1 MARLLR
7 AVRLAAALL
16 GAFSTPAAAQRFLP
30 DDPIERDHDDLHVPQ
45 PPHDIDLAGVWDFFE
60 NTFRRKGPPP
70 GAIPPAQNVNTL
82 GEVPD
87 SSWWENRIGVRPMSL
102 EEVVR
107 GPNAGPGPDVEGIW
121 TVIQGKSGGIT
132 PGFTMR
138 DARGDVYF
146 IKLDPSLYFGL
157 STGAEVIGGKFFHAF
172 GYFVPETWIAYVR
185 RDQIRVGPE
194 ARVHP
199 LGAKPRPMVPGDL
212 DHILRDVASLPDGR
226 LRFVASKK
234 VPGHVIGPHKY
245 FGTRP
250 DDPNDVI
257 PHEHRRELRGYRV
270 FCAWL
275 NHDDSRSINSLDSY
289 VESGGRRWVRHYMQD
304 FSSILGSGSDWR
316 RAIAPQNPRA
326 GNEYIVEFAP
336 ILKTAAT
343 FGVWQRPW
351 HGIPYEV
358 YPQVGGIEAARF
370 DPDLWRPEYPNA
382 AFQHML
388 PEDAFWAARIV
399 AKFTDEMIRAIVR
412 EGDFRAPRAE
422 AHLAD
427 VIIQRRDKVLARYL
441 GALNPLAD
449 FRLDARADAAVLGFT
464 NYGEDAR
471 LGRVEAYE
479 YEWFAFDNATLGR
492 RSLGA
497 VSRTPDRAIP
507 LPASRP
513 EYLMVRIRTVA
524 PDSAAWKKAV
534 DVFIRTT
541 GEMKVVGIDRE
552 P

>member
-1 MARLLR
+1 
-7 AVRLAAALL
+7 
-16 GAFSTPAAAQRFLP
+16 
-30 DDPIERDHDDLHVPQ
+30 
-45 PPHDIDLAGVWDFFE
+45 
-60 NTFRRKGPPP
+60 
-70 GAIPPAQNVNTL
+70 
-82 GEVPD
+82 
-87 SSWWENRIGVRPMSL
+87 
-102 EEVVR
+102 
-107 GPNAGPGPDVEGIW
+107 
-121 TVIQGKSGGIT
+121 
-132 PGFTMR
+132 
-138 DARGDVYF
+138 
-146 IKLDPSLYFGL
+146 
-157 STGAEVIGGKFFHAF
+157 
-172 GYFVPETWIAYVR
+172 
-185 RDQIRVGPE
+185 
-194 ARVHP
+194 
-199 LGAKPRPMVPGDL
+199 
-212 DHILRDVASLPDGR
+212 RDVASLPDGR

-464 NYGEDAR
+464 NY
-471 LGRVEAYE
+471 
-479 YEWFAFDNATLGR
+479 
-492 RSLGA
+492 
-497 VSRTPDRAIP
+497 
-507 LPASRP
+507 
-513 EYLMVRIRTVA
+513 
-524 PDSAAWKKAV
+524 
-534 DVFIRTT
+534 
-541 GEMKVVGIDRE
+541 
-552 P
+552 